1 MWLYLPF
8 HQLTFLKEN
17 NLESH
22 KHTLNSLLTEKR
34 EAVSVLLLRNPALL
48 ELQIPL
54 PCVHSLQFQLSRIE
68 VLTLNFSSMFYQ
80 CPQPCNSIKTTLL
93 EIFATEQSSLNKQVL
108 NSFMLG
114 NEGTIV
120 SKISM
125 TVSFMGF
132 INRWGRE
139 INQVI
144 HIMMKSQKK
153 LQRKISSSMRVP
165 HWGS

>member
-1 MWLYLPF
+1 
-8 HQLTFLKEN
+8 
-17 NLESH
+17 
-22 KHTLNSLLTEKR
+22 
-34 EAVSVLLLRNPALL
+34 
-48 ELQIPL
+48 
-54 PCVHSLQFQLSRIE
+54 
-68 VLTLNFSSMFYQ
+68 MFYQ
-80 CPQPCNSIKTTLL
+80 CPQPCNSTKTTLL

-144 HIMMKSQKK
+144 HIMMKSQKNYEEK
-153 LQRKISSSMRVP
+153 YQVL
-165 HWGS
+165 